1 MLHPVA
7 IGETELDTESRP
19 THPEPDFNRH
29 LSTLA
34 QASHDI
40 TLAIYWSLSKQYKEE
55 DLEVDPC
62 TLAYAVVYGLTQNEG
77 GLRELED
84 FPSQHPELIE
94 ARAREALRDSAI
106 YRAVSLECAGKLMA
120 VAWINQDP
128 LSEEGQEI
136 SERASD
142 IGIIIE
148 NIVAEWGTKAIINLA
163 DFARKFRKESL

>member
-7 IGETELDTESRP
+7 TGEAELGKESRP
-19 THPEPDFNRH
+19 THPEPDFSYH
-29 LSTLA
+29 IPTLA

-40 TLAIYWSLSKQYKEE
+40 TLGIYWRLSRQYKKE

-84 FPSQHPELIE
+84 FPFEHSELIE
-94 ARAREALRDSAI
+94 ARAREALRDPEI

-120 VAWINQDP
+120 VAWVNQDP

-142 IGIIIE
+142 LGIIIE
-148 NIVAEWGTKAIINLA
+148 NIVAEWGTKAIVNLA
-163 DFARKFRKESL
+163 EFARKFRKESL